1 MCAAMI
7 KILFFAQLREQLSCE
22 SLSIESGALH
32 TVADLRQYLVGE
44 HPHWEQF
51 LGNQKLLVAVNQI
64 ISKPDQVI
72 TNGDEV
78 AFFPPV
84 TGG

>member
-1 MCAAMI
+1 
-7 KILFFAQLREQLSCE
+7 
-22 SLSIESGALH
+22 
-32 TVADLRQYLVGE
+32 VAG

-51 LGNQKLLVAVNQI
+51 LSNSKLLVAVNHQYA
-64 ISKPDQVI
+64 KADVALK
-72 TNGDEV
+72 TGDEV

>member
-1 MCAAMI
+1 MI
-7 KILFFAQLREQLSCE
+7 RVLFLAQLREQLGADE
-22 SLSIESGALH
+22 LQVVAEDVVSIATLK
-32 TVADLRQYLVGE
+32 QYLVAG

-51 LGNQKLLVAVNQI
+51 LSNSKLLVAVNHQYA
-64 ISKPDQVI
+64 KADVALK
-72 TNGDEV
+72 TGDEV

>member
-1 MCAAMI
+1 MI
-7 KILFFAQLREQLSCE
+7 RVLFLAQLREQLGAAE
-22 SLSIESGALH
+22 LQVVAEDVVSIATLK
-32 TVADLRQYLVGE
+32 QYLVAA

-51 LGNQKLLVAVNQI
+51 LSNSKLLVAVNHQYAKADVTI
-64 ISKPDQVI
+64 K
-72 TNGDEV
+72 TGDEV